1 MKFKKKNQEENNER
15 KENTMKIKMY
25 SIKDE
30 LNGYTTPIP
39 IASDDLA
46 KRYFKEQ
53 VYTNPTIKNSK
64 EDFSIWRMGTFDT
77 ETGEYKN
84 EVPVL
89 LERAQNYE

>member
-1 MKFKKKNQEENNER
+1 MSFIKKKQEENEGR
-15 KENTMKIKMY
+15 KETMKMKMY

-39 IASDDLA
+39 IPGDDIA

-53 VYTNPTIKNSK
+53 VYTNPTIKNTK
-64 EDFSIWRMGTFDT
+64 EDFSIWRMGTFNT
-77 ETGEYKN
+77 ETGEYEN
-84 EVPVL
+84 EEPVL

>member
-1 MKFKKKNQEENNER
+1 MNLIKKNQNKNNER
-15 KENTMKIKMY
+15 EEETMKIKMY

-39 IASDDLA
+39 ITNDELA

-53 VYTNPTIKNSK
+53 VITNPTIKNSK
-64 EDFSIWRMGTFDT
+64 EDFSIWRMGTFNT
-77 ETGEYKN
+77 ETGEYEN

-89 LERAQNYE
+89 LERATNYE

>member
-1 MKFKKKNQEENNER
+1 MSIIKKNKTTENER
-15 KENTMKIKMY
+15 KEETMIMKMY

-39 IASDDLA
+39 IPSDDVA

-53 VYTNPTIKNSK
+53 VMTNPTIKNSK
-64 EDFSIWRMGTFDT
+64 EDFSIWRMGTFNT
-77 ETGEYKN
+77 KTGVYEN

-89 LERAQNYE
+89 LERAKNYE

>member
-1 MKFKKKNQEENNER
+1 MIYN
-15 KENTMKIKMY
+15 MY

-39 IASDDLA
+39 ITNDELA

-53 VYTNPTIKNSK
+53 VMTNQTIKNSK
-64 EDFSIWRMGTFDT
+64 EDFSIWKMGGFNT

-84 EVPVL
+84 YNQKL
-89 LERAQNYE
+89 IERAKNYE

>member
-1 MKFKKKNQEENNER
+1 MSIIKKNKTTENER
-15 KENTMKIKMY
+15 KEKTMNMKMY

-39 IASDDLA
+39 IPNDEVA

-53 VYTNPTIKNSK
+53 VMTNPTIKNSK
-64 EDFSIWRMGTFDT
+64 EDFSIWRMGTFNT
-77 ETGEYKN
+77 ETGKYEN

-89 LERAQNYE
+89 LERAKNYE